1 MKILREFLS
10 AFTDYGVKIRTPV
23 QISKQPID
31 LTREIVYTLYIGI
44 PAFLRPNAGCFLS
57 IKFILLDLYLHA
69 PVVKR
74 KEPGMPYMLNVEQ
87 RGSYLYITVTGDNS
101 YETVHSYLS
110 EVRSKCLQY
119 DCPDV
124 LIVENLAGPSL
135 DTMSIFDLVTRNSK
149 QALQVV
155 GRLAI
160 VDINPEHRLEDME
173 FAENVAVNRGLTVK
187 AFATI
192 QSAED
197 WLGSPAEPQV

>member
-1 MKILREFLS
+1 LPGRFKDE
-10 AFTDYGVKIRTPV
+10 PV
-23 QISKQPID
+23 EQ
-31 LTREIVYTLYIGI
+31 
-44 PAFLRPNAGCFLS
+44 
-57 IKFILLDLYLHA
+57 
-69 PVVKR
+69 R
-74 KEPGMPYMLNVEQ
+74 KESGMPYTLNVEQ

-110 EVRSKCLQY
+110 EVRSKCLEY

-135 DTMSIFDLVTRNSK
+135 DTTSIYDLVVRNSK

-155 GRLAI
+155 GRLAV
-160 VDINPEHRLEDME
+160 VDINPAHRLEDME

-192 QSAED
+192 QSAEE
-197 WLGSPAEPQV
+197 WLRSPANPQV